1 MLDSLSSGI
10 AQCSSA
16 IVHCPRQMLVVLTN
30 IPTPYRTAFFDALA
44 EAAACAGKRFHVLYC
59 AKTEPGRHWPYDSS
73 KMKHAHTVL
82 RGFHPSLTGIHAHL
96 NPGVLAE
103 LNLLKPDTLL
113 LAGSW
118 NTPTILIAGLNI
130 YSPAPR
136 RFFWSE
142 GHADAALHKSGLIA
156 WLRRRVYR
164 TFDGFAVPNAKSAEW
179 AIAQAG
185 SARPVVNLPNA
196 IDAAFFKRP
205 SGDARSQARQKLGFP
220 GESRVLVQVSAL
232 TERKG
237 VLPLAKAFLGLSYAD
252 RAGACLVFVGA
263 GEQRSELEGLAAQS
277 AGSIRLLGQLPPEE
291 VRQVLWAAD
300 AFVLNTRL
308 DPNPLSA
315 IEASA
320 AGLPIVMSAAAGN
333 IREVVE
339 TPNTGFVIRDTKD
352 PSEALRAV
360 LSASDASLV
369 EMGARSAEIARTQFD
384 AFAVAR
390 SLVRQ
395 LYP

>member
-1 MLDSLSSGI
+1 MS
-10 AQCSSA
+10 
-16 IVHCPRQMLVVLTN
+16 LVVLTN

-59 AKTEPGRHWPYDSS
+59 AKTEPGRHWPYDAS

-82 RGFHPSLTGIHAHL
+82 RGFHPSLTGISAHL

-113 LAGSW
+113 IAGSW
-118 NTPTILIAGLNI
+118 NTPTMLTAGLNI

-164 TFDGFAVPNAKSAEW
+164 TFDGFAVPNAKSSEW

-185 SARPVVNLPNA
+185 SPRPIVTLPNA
-196 IDAAFFKRP
+196 INAAFFKRP
-205 SGDARSQARQKLGFP
+205 SGDIRSQARAKLGLP
-220 GESRVLVQVSAL
+220 EKGRVLVQVSTL

-237 VLPLAKAFLGLSYAD
+237 VLPLAKSFLGLAAAE
-252 RAGACLVFVGA
+252 RAGARLLFVGE
-263 GEQRSELEGLAAQS
+263 GEQRSELESLAASS
-277 AGSIRLLGQLPPEE
+277 AGTIRVLGQLPPEE
-291 VRQVLWAAD
+291 VRQALWAAD
-300 AFVLNTRL
+300 VFVLNTRL

-333 IREVVE
+333 ISEIVE
-339 TPNTGFVIRDTKD
+339 APDAGFVIRNPAD
-352 PSEALRAV
+352 PSEALRVV
-360 LSASDASLV
+360 LSASDEQLAA
-369 EMGARSAEIARTQFD
+369 MGARAALNAQRFD
-384 AFAVAR
+384 APAVAR
-390 SLVRQ
+390 SLIKQ
-395 LYP
+395 LYPSV

>member
-1 MLDSLSSGI
+1 
-10 AQCSSA
+10 
-16 IVHCPRQMLVVLTN
+16 MLVILTN

-44 EAAACAGKRFHVLYC
+44 EAAACGGKRFHVLYC
-59 AKTEPGRHWPYDSS
+59 AKTEPGRHWPYDPA

-82 RGFHPSLTGIHAHL
+82 RGFHPSLTGIQAHL

-103 LNLLKPDTLL
+103 LNLLKPDTLM

-118 NTPTILIAGLNI
+118 NTPTMLIAGLNI

-179 AIAQAG
+179 AIAQSG

-205 SGDARSQARQKLGFP
+205 SGDTRRQARQKIGFP
-220 GESRVLVQVSAL
+220 DEGRVLVQVSAL

-237 VLPLAKAFLGLSYAD
+237 VLPLAKAFLGLSDTD
-252 RAGACLVFVGA
+252 RAGARLVFVGE
-263 GEQRSELEGLAAQS
+263 GEQRSELESLVALS
-277 AGSIRLLGQLPPEE
+277 AGSIRLLGQLSPEE

-315 IEASA
+315 IEASS

-333 IREVVE
+333 VGEIVE
-339 TPNTGFVIRDTKD
+339 APDAGFVIRDPSD
-352 PSEALRAV
+352 PTEALRAV
-360 LSASDASLV
+360 LSVSGEELAA
-369 EMGARSAEIARTQFD
+369 MAARAAANAQRFD
-384 AFAVAR
+384 ATAVAR
-390 SLVRQ
+390 SLIKQ
-395 LYP
+395 LYPT

>member
-1 MLDSLSSGI
+1 MS
-10 AQCSSA
+10 
-16 IVHCPRQMLVVLTN
+16 LVVLTN

-59 AKTEPGRHWPYDSS
+59 AKTEPGRHWPYDPS

-82 RGFHPSLTGIHAHL
+82 RGFHRSLTGIHAHL

-113 LAGSW
+113 IAGSW
-118 NTPTILIAGLNI
+118 NTPTMLVAGLNI
-130 YSPAPR
+130 YSPHPR

-179 AIAQAG
+179 AVAQAG
-185 SARPVVNLPNA
+185 SARPVVSLPNA

-205 SGDARSQARQKLGFP
+205 SGDARSLARRKLGLP
-220 GESRVLVQVSAL
+220 VEGRVLVQVSAL

-237 VLPLAKAFLGLSYAD
+237 VLPLAKAFLGLSDAD
-252 RAGACLVFVGA
+252 RAGARLVFVGE
-263 GEQRSELEGLAAQS
+263 GEQRSELESLASQS

-320 AGLPIVMSAAAGN
+320 AGLPVVMSSAAGN
-333 IREVVE
+333 ISEIVE
-339 TPNTGFVIRDTKD
+339 APDAGFIIRDPANPT
-352 PSEALRAV
+352 EALRSV
-360 LSASDASLV
+360 LAASDAELAA
-369 EMGARSAEIARTQFD
+369 MGALAATNAQRFD
-384 AFAVAR
+384 AMSVAR
-390 SLVRQ
+390 SLIKQ
-395 LYP
+395 LYPSG

>member
-1 MLDSLSSGI
+1 MS
-10 AQCSSA
+10 
-16 IVHCPRQMLVVLTN
+16 LVVLTN

-44 EAAACAGKRFHVLYC
+44 EAAARAGKRFHVLYC
-59 AKTEPGRHWPYDSS
+59 AKTEPGRHWPYEPA

-82 RGFHPSLTGIHAHL
+82 RGFHPSLTGISAHL

-113 LAGSW
+113 IAGSW
-118 NTPTILIAGLNI
+118 NMPTMLIAGLNI
-130 YSPAPR
+130 YSSSPR

-179 AIAQAG
+179 ALAQAG
-185 SARPVVNLPNA
+185 SPRPVVTLPNA
-196 IDAAFFKRP
+196 IDAGFFKRP
-205 SGDARSQARQKLGFP
+205 SVDARRQARSKLGLP
-220 GESRVLVQVSAL
+220 EKGRVLVQVSAL

-237 VLPLAKAFLGLSYAD
+237 VLPLAESFLGLPASD
-252 RAGACLVFVGA
+252 RPGAQLLFVGD
-263 GEQRSELEGLAAQS
+263 GEQRSELERLTASSSGAIS
-277 AGSIRLLGQLPPEE
+277 LLGQLPPEE

-320 AGLPIVMSAAAGN
+320 AGLPVVMTAAAGN
-333 IREVVE
+333 ITEIVEV
-339 TPNTGFVIRDTKD
+339 PNAGFVIRDPAD

-360 LSASDASLV
+360 LAASDEQRAV
-369 EMGARSAEIARTQFD
+369 MGMRAADNAQRFDAQSVART
-384 AFAVAR
+384 
-390 SLVRQ
+390 LMNQ
-395 LYP
+395 LYPQG

>member
-1 MLDSLSSGI
+1 MSLVI
-10 AQCSSA
+10 
-16 IVHCPRQMLVVLTN
+16 LTN

-44 EAAACAGKRFHVLYC
+44 EEAARAGKRFHVLYC
-59 AKTEPGRHWPYDSS
+59 AKTEPGRHWPYDAS

-113 LAGSW
+113 IAGSW
-118 NTPTILIAGLNI
+118 NTPTMLIAGLNI

-164 TFDGFAVPNAKSAEW
+164 TFDGFSVPNAKSAEW
-179 AIAQAG
+179 AVAQAG
-185 SARPVVNLPNA
+185 SARPVVSLPNA

-205 SGDARSQARQKLGFP
+205 SGDARSQARRKLGLP
-220 GESRVLVQVSAL
+220 VEGRVLVQVSAL

-237 VLPLAKAFLGLSYAD
+237 VLPLAKAFLGLSDAD
-252 RAGACLVFVGA
+252 RAGARLVFVGE
-263 GEQRSELEGLAAQS
+263 GEQRSELESLASQS

-320 AGLPIVMSAAAGN
+320 AGLPVVMSSAAGN
-333 IREVVE
+333 ISEIVE
-339 TPNTGFVIRDTKD
+339 APDAGFIIRDPANPT
-352 PSEALRAV
+352 EALRSV
-360 LSASDASLV
+360 LAASDAELAA
-369 EMGARSAEIARTQFD
+369 MGALAATNAQRFD
-384 AFAVAR
+384 AMSVAR
-390 SLVRQ
+390 SLIKQ
-395 LYP
+395 LYPSG

>member
-1 MLDSLSSGI
+1 MS
-10 AQCSSA
+10 
-16 IVHCPRQMLVVLTN
+16 LVVLTN

-59 AKTEPGRHWPYDSS
+59 AKTEPGRHWPYEPA

-82 RGFHPSLTGIHAHL
+82 RGFHPSLTGVHTHL

-103 LNLLKPDTLL
+103 LNRLKPDTLL
-113 LAGSW
+113 IAGSW
-118 NTPTILIAGLNI
+118 NTPTMLTAGLNI

-164 TFDGFAVPNAKSAEW
+164 TFDGFAVPNSKSAEW
-179 AIAQAG
+179 AIAQVG
-185 SARPVVNLPNA
+185 SPRPIVTLPNA
-196 IDAAFFKRP
+196 INAAFFKRP
-205 SGDARSQARQKLGFP
+205 SGDTRSQARARLGLP
-220 GESRVLVQVSAL
+220 EKGRVLVQVSAL

-237 VLPLAKAFLGLSYAD
+237 VLPLAKSFLGLSAVE
-252 RAGACLVFVGA
+252 RAEARLLFVGE
-263 GEQRSELEGLAAQS
+263 GEQRSALERVAASS
-277 AGSIRLLGQLPPEE
+277 AGTIRLLGQLPPEE

-300 AFVLNTRL
+300 AFFLNTRL

-320 AGLPIVMSAAAGN
+320 AELPVVMSAAAGN
-333 IREVVE
+333 ISEIVE
-339 TPNTGFVIRDTKD
+339 APDAGFVIRDPAD
-352 PSEALRAV
+352 PTEALRAV
-360 LSASDASLV
+360 LAASDEQLAA
-369 EMGARSAEIARTQFD
+369 MGARAALNAQRFD
-384 AFAVAR
+384 APAVAR
-390 SLVRQ
+390 SLIKQ
-395 LYP
+395 LYPAG

>member
-1 MLDSLSSGI
+1 MS
-10 AQCSSA
+10 
-16 IVHCPRQMLVVLTN
+16 LVVLTN

-59 AKTEPGRHWPYDSS
+59 AKTEPGRHWPYEPA

-118 NTPTILIAGLNI
+118 NTPTMLIAGLNI
-130 YSPAPR
+130 YAPAPR

-185 SARPVVNLPNA
+185 APRPVVTLPNA
-196 IDAAFFKRP
+196 IDAKFFARP
-205 SGDARSQARQKLGFP
+205 SAETRQEARRQLGLA
-220 GESRVLVQVSAL
+220 GSGRVLLQVGLLDSA
-232 TERKG
+232 KG
-237 VLPLAKAFLGLSYAD
+237 APELAEAFL
-252 RAGACLVFVGA
+252 RM
-263 GEQRSELEGLAAQS
+263 RSTMAIGTVLAF
-277 AGSIRLLGQLPPEE
+277 AGSGPAESGLKDLASKSEGSVRLLGQLAPEG
-291 VRQVLWAAD
+291 VRAALWAAD
-300 AFVLNTRL
+300 VFVLNTRR
-308 DPNPLSA
+308 DANPLSA

-333 IREVVE
+333 VGEIVE
-339 TPNTGFVIRDTKD
+339 APDAGFVIRDPAD
-352 PSEALRAV
+352 PTEALRAV
-360 LSASDASLV
+360 LAASDEQLAA
-369 EMGARSAEIARTQFD
+369 MGSRAAANAQRFD
-384 AFAVAR
+384 APAVAR
-390 SLVRQ
+390 SLIKQ
-395 LYP
+395 LYPR

>member
-1 MLDSLSSGI
+1 MS
-10 AQCSSA
+10 
-16 IVHCPRQMLVVLTN
+16 LVVLTN

-44 EAAACAGKRFHVLYC
+44 EASACAGKRFHVLYC
-59 AKTEPGRHWPYDSS
+59 AKTEPGRHWPYEPA

-103 LNLLKPDTLL
+103 LNLLKPDMLL

-118 NTPTILIAGLNI
+118 NTPTMLIAGLNI

-179 AIAQAG
+179 AVAQAG
-185 SARPVVNLPNA
+185 SARPVVSLPNA

-205 SGDARSQARQKLGFP
+205 SGDARSQARRKLGLP
-220 GESRVLVQVSAL
+220 VEGRVLVQVSAL

-237 VLPLAKAFLGLSYAD
+237 VLPLAKAFLGLSDAD
-252 RAGACLVFVGA
+252 RAGARLVFVGE
-263 GEQRSELEGLAAQS
+263 GEQRSELESLASQS

-320 AGLPIVMSAAAGN
+320 AGLPVVMSSAAGN
-333 IREVVE
+333 ISEIVE
-339 TPNTGFVIRDTKD
+339 APDAGFIIRDPANPT
-352 PSEALRAV
+352 EALRSV
-360 LSASDASLV
+360 LAASDAELAA
-369 EMGARSAEIARTQFD
+369 MGALAATNAQRFD
-384 AFAVAR
+384 AMSVAR
-390 SLVRQ
+390 SLIKQ
-395 LYP
+395 LYPSG